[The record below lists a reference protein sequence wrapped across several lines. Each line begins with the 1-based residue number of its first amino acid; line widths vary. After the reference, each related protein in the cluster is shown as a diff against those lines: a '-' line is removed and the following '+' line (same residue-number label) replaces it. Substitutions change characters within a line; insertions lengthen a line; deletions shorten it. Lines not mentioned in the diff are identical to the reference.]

1 MKNNSNIY
9 DIDGELIRAI
19 SDTHEMTIEEA
30 QERAEYYRKKLEEI
44 GDSDPKAVVYSTYIR
59 NLSMYIFNL
68 YSKHPELLTEA
79 LQKQKTT
86 NEQIKEAI
94 DDPDHSK
101 AKALKEAAER
111 SEKLKEYHRVVS
123 ENKAFERMVNA
134 ETADERREEVRNAG
148 RFDIAAMQ
156 VTVGQKPKNLREAM
170 ALNAKIDIVK
180 KLEEKKK

>member
-1 MKNNSNIY
+1 MKFRNTTALPKYSYHAKKTLQPGASTADLPVFSMVVRDILSKDSGLAMY
-9 DIDGELIRAI
+9 LSETDIDLIQQLVDRHIKALHF
-19 SDTHEMTIEEA
+19 DP
-30 QERAEYYRKKLEEI
+30 AE
-44 GDSDPKAVVYSTYIR
+44 
-59 NLSMYIFNL
+59 
-68 YSKHPELLTEA
+68 
-79 LQKQKTT
+79 
-86 NEQIKEAI
+86 IKEAI

-134 ETADERREEVRNAG
+134 ETADERREAVKNAG